1 MSLWRDKMAELKDL
15 VIANGWTETQIANA
29 GPAAIINALGI
40 TQQQYNEHIASK
52 IEKIKKQAIGWL
64 RLNRDLK
71 MLDDIVALLTPE
83 QKQFFKDVDMHW
95 LNEQIQNRIS
105 A

>member
-40 TQQQYNEHIASK
+40 TQDQYNTYLAPR
-52 IEKIKKQAIGWL
+52 IEKIKSQAIGYL
-64 RLNRDLK
+64 QEHIRQTTLQAVIDK
-71 MLDDIVALLTPE
+71 MTPE
-83 QKQFFKDVDMHW
+83 EKQFFKDVDMHW